1 MTIRGPR
8 SDMPAHS
15 SRSTRFS
22 PSQIRYQKRLPTL
35 PSSDT
40 WHLPTL
46 HTEIEGDRMAYVCAT
61 ANALWAPFH
70 NTVCQIP
77 LIGGLI
83 CFLITIA
90 LLPFLPIAIAIL
102 TAAWAA
108 GSNDNRDFDGGG
120 DLKADDLVVIHGRWI
135 YDAGHQGWNELH
147 PVKHIQKIP
156 DDKVCQWQS
165 FDDLRNRWC
174 REVGKIPHVPASA
187 TAPPKDAS
195 SVQQQTWEAQTQ
207 PENRWYLHPMV
218 DGCRPDVD
226 PLGPT

>member
-35 PSSDT
+35 PSQTRGICRHSI
-40 WHLPTL
+40 PRSRV
-46 HTEIEGDRMAYVCAT
+46 IRMAYVCAT

-174 REVGKIPHVPASA
+174 REVARYRMSPLPLPRRRKTRPAY
-187 TAPPKDAS
+187 S
-195 SVQQQTWEAQTQ
+195 SRPGRPNPTRKSLVSSSNGGRL
-207 PENRWYLHPMV
+207 PS
-218 DGCRPDVD
+218 GC
-226 PLGPT
+226 